1 MRVNTALA
9 GWSIAAALVSMAAPA
24 MAGTATGTL
33 SVSATVAATCNVS
46 SGSIDFGT
54 YTPSSDANQTSA
66 VSVTCTAGTNYTVEL
81 GAGGNPSG
89 QARRMAGA
97 GSHLTYELY
106 SDTGRS
112 VIWNDSNKVAGTGSG
127 SAQSILVYGRIPSG
141 QSVPAGSYADSVQIL
156 VTY

>member
-9 GWSIAAALVSMAAPA
+9 GWSIAALVSMAAPA
-24 MAGTATGTL
+24 MAGTASGTL

-54 YTPSSDANQTSA
+54 YTPSANTDQTSA
-66 VSVTCTAGTNYTVEL
+66 VSVTCTAGTTYTVEL
-81 GAGGNPSG
+81 GAGGNAAD
-89 QARRMAGA
+89 QARRMAGS

-106 SDTGRS
+106 SDSSRS
-112 VIWNDSNKVAGTGSG
+112 LVWNATNKVTGTGIG
-127 SAQSILVYGRIPSG
+127 SAQSIPVYGRIPSG